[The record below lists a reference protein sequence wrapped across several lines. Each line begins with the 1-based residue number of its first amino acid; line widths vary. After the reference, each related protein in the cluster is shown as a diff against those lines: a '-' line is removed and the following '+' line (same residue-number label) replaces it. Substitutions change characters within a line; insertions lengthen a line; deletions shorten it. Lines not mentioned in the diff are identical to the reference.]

1 MKKIKRDQ
9 RPYEL
14 VQQHLSGLILGTILR
29 IVEDLGDP
37 YQAKPGLGGMTAYT
51 ADTKFEIGSLRDC

>member
-14 VQQHLSGLILGTILR
+14 VQQHLPGLILNTILK

-37 YQAKPGLGGMTAYT
+37 Y
-51 ADTKFEIGSLRDC
+51 